1 MRPLRILGWLLLA
14 GAVVAL
20 VPDILRSARA
30 GTIDTQPIGA
40 MWFALSP
47 GSLIRAQAFVQAY
60 IDPAVW
66 SRGIF
71 PLLTMPA
78 WLPAGFFGI
87 VFLLVTRRGTHR
99 H

>member
-1 MRPLRILGWLLLA
+1 MRPLRVLGWLLLA
-14 GAVVAL
+14 GAAVAL
-20 VPDILRSARA
+20 IPDIFRSISA

-40 MWFALSP
+40 LWYALSP
-47 GSLIRAQAFVQAY
+47 GSLIRAQAWVQAY

-66 SRGIF
+66 NRGIF

-78 WLPAGFFGI
+78 WVPTGFLGV
-87 VFLLVTRRGTHR
+87 VFLLVTRRRAHR

>member
-1 MRPLRILGWLLLA
+1 MALLRLIGWVLLF
-14 GAVVAL
+14 GALVAL
-20 VPDILRSARA
+20 GGDILRSIRA
-30 GTIDTQPIGA
+30 GVIDTQPIGA
-40 MWFALSP
+40 MWYAVSA
-47 GSLIRAQAFVQAY
+47 GSLMRAQAWVSAF

-87 VFLLVTRRGTHR
+87 VFLLVTRRRAR
-99 H
+99 HH

>member
-1 MRPLRILGWLLLA
+1 MALLRLIGWVLLF
-14 GAVVAL
+14 GALVAL
-20 VPDILRSARA
+20 GGDILRSIRA
-30 GTIDTQPIGA
+30 GVIDTQPIGA
-40 MWFALSP
+40 MWYAVSA
-47 GSLIRAQAFVQAY
+47 GSLMRAQAWVSAF

-87 VFLLVTRRGTHR
+87 VFLLVTRRRARR

>member
-14 GAVVAL
+14 CAVVAL

-47 GSLIRAQAFVQAY
+47 GSLIRVQAWVQAF

-66 SRGIF
+66 NRGIF

-78 WLPAGFFGI
+78 WVPTGFLGV
-87 VFLLVTRRGTHR
+87 VFLLITRRHAHR

>member
-1 MRPLRILGWLLLA
+1 MRPLRILGWLLLV
-14 GAVVAL
+14 GAVTAL

-47 GSLIRAQAFVQAY
+47 GSLMRAQAWVSAF

-78 WLPAGFFGI
+78 WVPTGFLGV
-87 VFLLVTRRGTHR
+87 VFLLVTRRRVHR

>member
-1 MRPLRILGWLLLA
+1 MALLRLIGWVLLFCAL
-14 GAVVAL
+14 VAL
-20 VPDILRSARA
+20 GGDILRSIRA
-30 GTIDTQPIGA
+30 GVIDTQPIGA
-40 MWFALSP
+40 MWYAVSA

-87 VFLLVTRRGTHR
+87 VFLLVTRRRARR

>member
-1 MRPLRILGWLLLA
+1 MRPLRALGWLLLA

-20 VPDILRSARA
+20 IPDVLRSARA

-40 MWFALSP
+40 MWYALSP
-47 GSLIRAQAFVQAY
+47 MSLIRAQAWVQAY

-66 SRGIF
+66 SRGVF

-78 WLPAGFFGI
+78 WVPAGFLGV
-87 VFLLVTRRGTHR
+87 VFLLVTRRGARR